1 MYNKNQ
7 LNSIKFIQ
15 IQSGA
20 DIVDKYESIK
30 LNNQLCFSLY
40 ALSREIIKKYKPLLD
55 KHNLTYTQ
63 YIAMLVMWEKEKIL
77 FKELGKR
84 LHLDSGTL
92 TPVLKKLEAM
102 ELIIKYRNK
111 EDDRVVTVEL
121 TEKGRLLKD
130 EVTHIPVDMY
140 NMCKSESVDLLNLKQ
155 EIDELLNT
163 LSLKL
168 GLN

>member
-92 TPVLKKLEAM
+92 TPVLEKLEAM

-140 NMCKSESVDLLNLKQ
+140 NICKNESVDLLNLKQ

-163 LSLKL
+163 LS
-168 GLN
+168 

>member
-140 NMCKSESVDLLNLKQ
+140 NICKNESVDLLNLKQ

-163 LSLKL
+163 LS
-168 GLN
+168 